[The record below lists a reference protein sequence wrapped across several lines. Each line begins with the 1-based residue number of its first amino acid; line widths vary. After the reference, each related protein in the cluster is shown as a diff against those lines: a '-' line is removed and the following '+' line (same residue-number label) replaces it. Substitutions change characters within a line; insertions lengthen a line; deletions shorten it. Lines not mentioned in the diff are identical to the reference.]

1 MYLFLPASIA
11 SFGLYGVG
19 SVFSGAVSSDNP
31 EVEVTVE
38 VLTLGQANKIK
49 LGKRLFKLKYPKAS
63 VIAEEISPEF
73 MKVLNETILDNAR
86 PHNESNS
93 DDGMNSGNQKICS
106 GMGAQA
112 HDRDGC

>member
-1 MYLFLPASIA
+1 
-11 SFGLYGVG
+11 
-19 SVFSGAVSSDNP
+19 
-31 EVEVTVE
+31 
-38 VLTLGQANKIK
+38 
-49 LGKRLFKLKYPKAS
+49 
-63 VIAEEISPEF
+63 